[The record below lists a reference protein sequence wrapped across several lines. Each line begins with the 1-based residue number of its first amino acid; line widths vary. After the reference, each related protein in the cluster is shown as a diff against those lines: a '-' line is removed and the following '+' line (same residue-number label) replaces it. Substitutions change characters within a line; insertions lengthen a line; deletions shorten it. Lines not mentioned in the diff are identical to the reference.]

1 MSSNS
6 NNSQIERMKALM
18 TYGLVNESAKNK
30 RGVSGNIEYTAKGA
44 DGKSYAIVRE
54 CTKYFIKSAPAG
66 ANSMLAENY
75 DYLGGYMNKK
85 SHEYDSYNQAMKN
98 FEMKLR
104 SINEACGAKTDT
116 EFTNPDRKPDLIKE
130 STAEMSKE
138 LLRARQIISNVAA
151 INEGKSCEMCCGS
164 ECEDEIKK
172 TSEKPAKSGEPF
184 VEPSKAEMEK
194 PVGQTSKS
202 AAQTSTPYDEK
213 AQLKKMQQVAE
224 SCSIKEEDGDVEDAD
239 EETPGVEDVD
249 VDKIDETPALADDPE
264 TSEDDDVDDD
274 ENEVPEA
281 SEDDDMDDDEV
292 ENPETSEDDDVED
305 NDVKEPEDESK
316 EELLSRIE
324 ELEKR
329 LAELEDK
336 ESDDNE
342 EDEYELDTED
352 DADLDN
358 DMDSDEDNLGDEDE
372 DEYDLGDEDED
383 EDEFDSYDDLPDE
396 VKDVTEPMI
405 ESIVRAYRKPV
416 NEDRLNIFGAHPSY
430 RKQPM
435 TVPSNADMSKD
446 TVDFDDESVKS
457 TAPFGSAKGN
467 GYPYGERYNKL
478 VAAVTA
484 NVMNVLRDSTKK

>member
-18 TYGLVNESAKNK
+18 TYGLVNESAKNE

-75 DYLGGYMNKK
+75 NYLGGYMNKK

-138 LLRARQIISNVAA
+138 LLRARQIISNAAA

-172 TSEKPAKSGEPF
+172 ISEKPAKSGEPF

-239 EETPGVEDVD
+239 EETPEVEDVE
-249 VDKIDETPALADDPE
+249 VDKVDETPALADEPE
-264 TSEDDDVDDD
+264 TSEDD

-281 SEDDDMDDDEV
+281 SEDDDMDDDED
-292 ENPETSEDDDVED
+292 EA
-305 NDVKEPEDESK
+305 PEDESK

-329 LAELEDK
+329 LAELEDEK
-336 ESDDNE
+336 SDDDE

-352 DADLDN
+352 DTDLDD
-358 DMDSDEDNLGDEDE
+358 DMESDEDELGDEDE
-372 DEYDLGDEDED
+372 DEYDLGDED

-467 GYPYGERYNKL
+467 GYPYGEKYNKL
-478 VAAVTA
+478 VAAVTS
-484 NVMNVLRDSTKK
+484 NVMNVLRDSIKK

>member
-66 ANSMLAENY
+66 ANGMLAENY

-104 SINEACGAKTDT
+104 SINEACGTKTDT
-116 EFTNPDRKPDLIKE
+116 EFTNPDRKPDMIKE

-138 LLRARQIISNVAA
+138 LLRARQIISNAAA
-151 INEGKSCEMCCGS
+151 INEGKSCEICCDS

-194 PVGQTSKS
+194 PVSQTSKS

-239 EETPGVEDVD
+239 EETPEVEDVETD
-249 VDKIDETPALADDPE
+249 EVDETPALADDPE
-264 TSEDDDVDDD
+264 
-274 ENEVPEA
+274 A
-281 SEDDDMDDDEV
+281 SEDDDMDNDDTDDDTDDDIDDDE
-292 ENPETSEDDDVED
+292 T
-305 NDVKEPEDESK
+305 KEPEDESK

-329 LAELEDK
+329 LAELEDEK
-336 ESDDNE
+336 SDDDE
-342 EDEYELDTED
+342 EDEYELETED
-352 DADLDN
+352 DADLDD
-358 DMDSDEDNLGDEDE
+358 DMESDEDDLGNEGEEEYNLGNEDE
-372 DEYDLGDEDED
+372 N

-405 ESIVRAYRKPV
+405 ESIVRAYRKPM

-467 GYPYGERYNKL
+467 GYPYGEKYNKL

>member
-138 LLRARQIISNVAA
+138 LLRARQIISNAAA

-239 EETPGVEDVD
+239 EDTPEVEDVE
-249 VDKIDETPALADDPE
+249 VDKVDETPALADEPE
-264 TSEDDDVDDD
+264 TSEDDEV
-274 ENEVPEA
+274 EVPEA
-281 SEDDDMDDDEV
+281 SEDDDMDDDEA
-292 ENPETSEDDDVED
+292 EA
-305 NDVKEPEDESK
+305 PEDESK

-329 LAELEDK
+329 LAELEDEK
-336 ESDDNE
+336 SDDDE

-352 DADLDN
+352 DTDLDD
-358 DMDSDEDNLGDEDE
+358 DMESDEDELG
-372 DEYDLGDEDED
+372 DED

-467 GYPYGERYNKL
+467 SYPYGEKYNKL
-478 VAAVTA
+478 VAAVTS
-484 NVMNVLRDSTKK
+484 NVMNVLRDSIKK

>member
-138 LLRARQIISNVAA
+138 LLRARQIISNAAA

-202 AAQTSTPYDEK
+202 AAQTSTPYDVK

-239 EETPGVEDVD
+239 EETPEVEDVE
-249 VDKIDETPALADDPE
+249 VDKVDETPALADEPE
-264 TSEDDDVDDD
+264 TSEDDGD
-274 ENEVPEA
+274 EAPEA
-281 SEDDDMDDDEV
+281 SEDDDMDDDED
-292 ENPETSEDDDVED
+292 EA
-305 NDVKEPEDESK
+305 PEDESK

-329 LAELEDK
+329 LAELEDEK
-336 ESDDNE
+336 SDDDE

-352 DADLDN
+352 DTDLDD
-358 DMDSDEDNLGDEDE
+358 DMESDEDELGDEDE
-372 DEYDLGDEDED
+372 DEYDLGDED

-396 VKDVTEPMI
+396 VKDVTEPVI

-467 GYPYGERYNKL
+467 GYPYGEKYNKL
-478 VAAVTA
+478 VAAVTS
-484 NVMNVLRDSTKK
+484 NVMNVLRDSIKK